1 MQKIFEYW
9 YINCIN
15 TGFRDTNSALGKP
28 AYQISQMLNQWTLP
42 LVVVRTGQYTCC
54 PEHIGYTRLA
64 KEDLR
69 IGNCLKDTFLT
80 FSLQPK
86 MTIPKTSWFNRLQRN
101 SRKNYTF
108 WYSRKSRDYRINVNR
123 CEKRSVTL
131 NIFISRNPHHKGLPS
146 SWLYRHGPGL
156 LTRYHVMLWPL
167 TIFVWQRSIVC
178 FNKIQ
183 YLLNQVLYYKA
194 LGKLH
199 LLEHKA
205 PLFVLQ
211 FCSKQILQS
220 STFCIVVCTT
230 VHLRRNYALVTQYL
244 EQLTFKSS
252 SALIHFYGC
261 YQLKDALHLR
271 HQCA

>member
-1 MQKIFEYW
+1 
-9 YINCIN
+9 
-15 TGFRDTNSALGKP
+15 
-28 AYQISQMLNQWTLP
+28 
-42 LVVVRTGQYTCC
+42 
-54 PEHIGYTRLA
+54 
-64 KEDLR
+64 
-69 IGNCLKDTFLT
+69 
-80 FSLQPK
+80 

-123 CEKRSVTL
+123 SEKRSVTL
-131 NIFISRNPHHKGLPS
+131 NIFTSRNPHHKGLPS

-156 LTRYHVMLWPL
+156 LTRYLVMLWPL
-167 TIFVWQRSIVC
+167 TILVWQRSIVC